1 MNDAARGAT
10 YRIQCEILL
19 YPVKA
24 LAPSI
29 EMPTRSDQLTHSEAM
44 STLTA
49 SDLSLPLVLCRRD

>member
-1 MNDAARGAT
+1 MMLREEQLTAFNVKFF
-10 YRIQCEILL
+10 L

-44 STLTA
+44 STITA
-49 SDLSLPLVLCRRD
+49 SDLSLLVVLCRRD